1 MKDKTIHPNKGVGK
15 LQFGLS
21 EEEVKQI
28 LGLPDE
34 TDTMTHD
41 DGTSSLLLMYY
52 DLGLHLSF
60 DSDNDYNLT
69 EIEIDSDEYKLDG
82 KIQVG
87 STKDELLSY
96 ISSKGYDDPYV
107 EDVST
112 ADEPGMELVALDEL
126 GLNFW
131 LEDNEINS
139 IQVGLA
145 EDC

>member
-41 DGTSSLLLMYY
+41 DGTTSMLLMYY

-87 STKDELLSY
+87 STKDELLAY
-96 ISSKGYDDPYV
+96 ISSKGYADPYV

-112 ADEPGMELVALDEL
+112 EDEPGLELVALDEV

-131 LEDNEINS
+131 LEADEINS
-139 IQVGLA
+139 IQVGQS

>member
-1 MKDKTIHPNKGVGK
+1 MRDKTIHPNQGVGK
-15 LQFGLS
+15 LKFGLS

-41 DGTSSLLLMYY
+41 DGTASLLLMYY

-87 STKDELLSY
+87 STKDELLAY

-112 ADEPGMELVALDEL
+112 DDEPGMELVALDEI

-145 EDC
+145 EEC